1 MYAVEEIELIKFFGM
16 WLNNIDR
23 FQMTVTAS
31 ATVILGRNGCGK
43 SKLMANM
50 HPMAINKN
58 DYDDGGSKRFDF
70 RFGDTRYRVKSYRVK
85 GGVKNDLLNMTTG
98 EDIHIGANS
107 QVHNETILRLMGY
120 DKELHSLLTGADIL
134 TDMRGPERK
143 RWFSK
148 LSESD
153 LSYAL
158 KFYQRARE
166 HLRDITGSINTTKD
180 EIGEL
185 QVRIVNSEEDYE
197 ALKVR
202 LEELRSEVTAID
214 EEIRICN
221 ADTSVTEKSLD
232 DIDIKL
238 SAINRAVMSTQHY
251 IPKSIKNFNEMAN
264 SNRITAAQVKYEQVM
279 SEIETISKKLEHAK
293 KLENI
298 DLNLVIKRRDELLAI
313 KADLA
318 EAQGSLASMIV
329 LDRSVVSGAK
339 TIYANILTDLVNI
352 MNELTG
358 DHDFKLLGQNL
369 QTKMKVGGELT
380 EYVNRARHELA
391 VVEGRLK
398 HIHETHDVDCTKCG
412 YTFKPGVKEDEE
424 TTLRGRRVELE
435 GFIKT
440 STENMTTIAQ
450 EIKQMQWLISVQAN
464 ANDIMRYTSGNPAW
478 KAFFEFLVQNDAFLG
493 KGAVLTSAVNEFGRE
508 IDLAME
514 LINVNDQLEK
524 VATDYAVIKAS
535 QQDDSSILEPR
546 LNELNRLAGEYQDTI
561 RDCRAEQELYTAT
574 MARMS
579 KLDELEHQLY
589 ETIEQRSNVAVT
601 LVENIRLELLTEQR
615 NEQWGFLVT
624 VNQRFNQMDQERKK
638 LAELTERLKDLEQ
651 RRIAATKV
659 VTAMSPEEGIL
670 AKHLYQCIT
679 KITDLMSAYIN
690 RVWGYEMK
698 IMACDVEDGDL
709 DYRFPFWNG
718 DQAKMSPDVREAS
731 RGQREVFN
739 FVFMLTVYRALK
751 LDRFP
756 LFLDELG
763 SGFDEGHRPKMVN
776 FLKSLIDSGQ
786 HSQIFMVSHDAG
798 THFQL
803 THADVVV
810 IDPVGV
816 TLPPVYNK
824 TVIIE

>member
-1 MYAVEEIELIKFFGM
+1 MYAVNEIELVKFFGM

-23 FQMTVTAS
+23 FQMTVTAAS
-31 ATVILGRNGCGK
+31 TVILGRNGCGK

-58 DYDDGGSKRFDF
+58 DFDDGGFKRYKFTF
-70 RFGDTRYRVKSYRVK
+70 NQVVYQTKSYRVK
-85 GGVKNDLLNMTTG
+85 SGVKNDLINLTTG
-98 EDIHIGANS
+98 EVIHEGANS
-107 QVHNETILRLMGY
+107 QVHNETIMRLMGY
-120 DKELHSLLTGADIL
+120 DKELHSLLTGSDIL
-134 TDMRGPERK
+134 TNMRGPDRK
-143 RWFSK
+143 RWFSR

-185 QVRIVNSEEDYE
+185 QVRIVNSEEDYQ
-197 ALKVR
+197 ALGIR
-202 LEELRSEVTAID
+202 LNELRDEITVID
-214 EEIRICN
+214 EEIKLCN
-221 ADTSVTEKSLD
+221 ANTSVSVRTLD
-232 DIDIKL
+232 EVDSKL
-238 SAINRAVMSTQHY
+238 NAINRAILSTQHF
-251 IPKSIKNFNEMAN
+251 IPKSIANFNEN
-264 SNRITAAQVKYEQVM
+264 ENNIRITTAQVKYEQVM
-279 SEIETISKKLEHAK
+279 LEIEEIATKLEHAK

-298 DLNLVIKRRDELLAI
+298 DLNLVVKRRDELLAI
-313 KADLA
+313 KADVIA
-318 EAQGSLASMIV
+318 AQGSLASMID

-358 DHDFKLLGQNL
+358 DHDFKRLGENL
-369 QTKMKVGGELT
+369 QIKMKVGGELT
-380 EYVNRARHELA
+380 ENINKARHELA
-391 VVEGRLK
+391 VLDGRLK

-412 YTFKPGVKEDEE
+412 YTFKPGVKDDEE
-424 TTLRGRRVELE
+424 TTLRSRRVELE
-435 GFIKT
+435 GFIQSAT
-440 STENMTTIAQ
+440 NNMNALAQ
-450 EIKQMQWLISVQAN
+450 EIKQMQWLSSVQAN
-464 ANDIMRYTSGNPAW
+464 ANDIIRYTSGNPAW
-478 KAFFEFLVQNDAFLG
+478 KKFFEFLVQNDAFVG

-514 LINVNDQLEK
+514 LVNVTDKLEK

-535 QQDDSSILEPR
+535 QHEDSSVLEPR
-546 LNELNRLAGEYQDTI
+546 LNELNRLAGEYQDII
-561 RDCRAEQELYTAT
+561 RNCRAEQELYTAT
-574 MARMS
+574 NARMA
-579 KLDELEHQLY
+579 KLDELESQL
-589 ETIEQRSNVAVT
+589 EACLNERSDVSVT
-601 LVENIRLELLTEQR
+601 LIENIRLELLNEQR

-624 VNQRFNQMDQERKK
+624 VNQRFTQMDEERKK
-638 LAELTERLKDLEQ
+638 LNDLTARLKDLELRQ
-651 RRIAATKV
+651 VAANKI

-670 AKHLYQCIT
+670 AQHLYQCIT
-679 KITDLMSAYIN
+679 KITDLMTAYIN
-690 RVWGYEMK
+690 RIWGYEMK

-731 RGQREVFN
+731 RGQREVFD
-739 FVFMLTVYRALK
+739 FVFMLTVYRAMGLEG
-751 LDRFP
+751 FP

-776 FLKSLIDSGQ
+776 FLKSLIDSGM

>member
-1 MYAVEEIELIKFFGM
+1 MYMVNEIELVKFFGM

-23 FQMTVTAS
+23 FQMKVTAT
-31 ATVILGRNGCGK
+31 ATIIIGRNGCGK

-50 HPMAINKN
+50 HPLAINKN
-58 DYDDGGSKRFDF
+58 DYDDGGFKRFAF
-70 RFGDTRYRVKSYRVK
+70 TFNQVKYQIKSYRVK
-85 GGVKNDLLNMTTG
+85 GGVKNDLINLTTG
-98 EDIHIGANS
+98 AVIHEGANS
-107 QVHNETILRLMGY
+107 QVHNETILQLMSY
-120 DKELHSLLTGADIL
+120 DKDLHALLTGSDIL

-166 HLRDITGSINTTKD
+166 HMRDITGSINTTKD

-185 QVRIVNSEEDYE
+185 QVRIVNSEEDYA
-197 ALKVR
+197 ALKIR
-202 LEELRSEVTAID
+202 LGELREEITVID
-214 EEIRICN
+214 EEIKLCN
-221 ADTSVTEKSLD
+221 ANAAVNLGTLD
-232 DIDIKL
+232 DVDARL
-238 SAINRAVMSTQHY
+238 NAINRAILNTQHF
-251 IPKSIKNFNEMAN
+251 IPKSIGNFNETVN
-264 SNRITAAQVKYEQVM
+264 NNLITTAQVKYEQVM
-279 SEIETISKKLEHAK
+279 SEIESISVKLEHAK

-298 DLNLVIKRRDELLAI
+298 DLNLVVKRRDELLAI

-318 EAQGSLASMIV
+318 ASSGSLASMID

-339 TIYANILTDLVNI
+339 LIYANILTDLVNV

-358 DHDFKLLGQNL
+358 DHDFKVLGTTL
-369 QTKMKVGGELT
+369 QTKMQEGGEVA
-380 EYVNRARHELA
+380 ENVNRAKHELA
-391 VVEGRLK
+391 VLDGRLK
-398 HIHETHDVDCTKCG
+398 HIRETHDVDCTNCG
-412 YTFKPGVKEDEE
+412 YTFKPGVKENEE
-424 TTLRGRRVELE
+424 AALRQRRLELE
-435 GFIKT
+435 DFIKS
-440 STENMTTIAQ
+440 STEKMNALAI
-450 EIKQMQWLISVQAN
+450 EIKQLQWLISVQAKV
-464 ANDIMRYTSGNPAW
+464 NDIIRYTSGNPAW
-478 KAFFEFLVQNDAFLG
+478 KKFFEFLIQNDAFVG

-514 LINVNDQLEK
+514 MVNVCDQLEK
-524 VATDYAVIKAS
+524 VAVDYAVIKAS
-535 QQDDSSILEPR
+535 QHEDSSVLEPR
-546 LNELNRLAGEYQDTI
+546 LNELSRLAGEYQDTI
-561 RDCRAEQELYTAT
+561 RQCRAEQELYTAT
-574 MARMS
+574 VTRMN
-579 KLDELEHQLY
+579 KLDELERNLMACL
-589 ETIEQRSNVAVT
+589 EERTDVSVT
-601 LVENIRLELLTEQR
+601 LIENIRLELLNEQR

-624 VNQRFNQMDQERKK
+624 VNQRFTQMDEERKK
-638 LAELTERLKDLEQ
+638 LADLTSRLKDLEHRQ
-651 RRIAATKV
+651 VAATKV

-670 AKHLYQCIT
+670 ADHLYQCIT
-679 KITDLMSAYIN
+679 KITDLMTAYIN
-690 RVWGYEMK
+690 RIWGYEMK
-698 IMACDVEDGDL
+698 IMACDVADGDL

-718 DQAKMSPDVREAS
+718 DQAKVSPDVREAS

-739 FVFMLTVYRALK
+739 FVFMLTVYRALN
-751 LDRFP
+751 LEGFP

-776 FLKSLIDSGQ
+776 FLKSLIDSGA

>member
-1 MYAVEEIELIKFFGM
+1 MYVVEEIELIKFFGM

-23 FQMTVTAS
+23 FQMKVTAP
-31 ATVILGRNGCGK
+31 ATIIIGRNGCGK

-70 RFGDTRYRVKSYRVK
+70 RFNDVQYRVKSYRVK
-85 GGVKNDLLNMTTG
+85 GSVKNDLLNMTTG
-98 EDIHIGANS
+98 TDIHIGANS
-107 QVHNETILRLMGY
+107 QVHNETIFQLMGY
-120 DKELHSLLTGADIL
+120 DKDLHSLLTGSDIL

-180 EIGEL
+180 EISEL
-185 QVRIVNSEEDYE
+185 QVRIVNTEEDYA

-202 LEELRSEVTAID
+202 LEELREEVTALD
-214 EEIRICN
+214 EEIRIC
-221 ADTSVTEKSLD
+221 ASDASISEKSLD

-238 SAINRAVMSTQHY
+238 SAINRAVMSTQHF
-251 IPKSIKNFNEMAN
+251 IPKSIENFNEMAN

-279 SEIETISKKLEHAK
+279 DEIENISKKLEHAK

-298 DLNLVIKRRDELLAI
+298 DLNLVVRRRDELQAI
-313 KADLA
+313 KSNLVAG
-318 EAQGSLASMIV
+318 QGSFAAMID

-358 DHDFKLLGQNL
+358 DHDFKLLGQTL
-369 QTKMKVGGELT
+369 QTKMEAGGLLT
-380 EYVNRARHELA
+380 ENVNRARHELA
-391 VVEGRLK
+391 VLDGRLK

-412 YTFKPGVKEDEE
+412 YTFKPGVTENEE
-424 TTLRGRRVELE
+424 ITLRSRRVELE
-435 GFIKT
+435 DFIKT
-440 STENMTTIAQ
+440 STEKMAVMAQ
-450 EIKQMQWLISVQAN
+450 EIKQLQWLITVQAN

-478 KAFFEFLVQNDAFLG
+478 KAFFEFLVQNDAFVG
-493 KGAVLTSAVNEFGRE
+493 KGAVMTGAVNEFGRE
-508 IDLAME
+508 VDLAME
-514 LINVNDQLEK
+514 LINVNDQLDK

-535 QQDDSSILEPR
+535 QQDDSSVLEPR
-546 LNELNRLAGEYQDTI
+546 LEELNRLAGGYQDTI
-561 RDCRAEQELYTAT
+561 RACRAEQDLYSST
-574 MARMS
+574 MARMA

-589 ETIEQRSNVAVT
+589 ETVEERSRISVALIENV
-601 LVENIRLELLTEQR
+601 RMELLTEQR

-638 LAELTERLKDLEQ
+638 LAELTDRIKDLEL
-651 RRIAATKV
+651 RRVAASKV
-659 VTAMSPEEGIL
+659 VAAMSPEEGIL